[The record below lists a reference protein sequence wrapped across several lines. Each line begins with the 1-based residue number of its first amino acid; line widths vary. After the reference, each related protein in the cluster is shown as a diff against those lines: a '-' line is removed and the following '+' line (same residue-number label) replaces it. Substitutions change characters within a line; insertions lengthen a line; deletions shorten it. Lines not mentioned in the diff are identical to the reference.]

1 MSDVQ
6 VWGGGPFDNT
16 RSRVTLGAIIV
27 KLADELEDEIEHL
40 EKKKVAEQEALAL
53 IRCLTA
59 LMKFDSHKG
68 LGPPRWKAERLRDR
82 FFAWLESTNNAIP
95 RKWRAATRE
104 AAEKEFKALI
114 ARCPVYQE
122 GVE

>member
-1 MSDVQ
+1 MSEVQ

-16 RSRVTLGAIIV
+16 RSSITLGAIV
-27 KLADELEDEIEHL
+27 LNLVADLEAELKHL

-53 IRCLTA
+53 VRCITTL
-59 LMKFDSHKG
+59 LKFDSHKSS
-68 LGPPRWKAERLRDR
+68 GPPRWKAERYRDR
-82 FFAWLESTNNAIP
+82 FLAWLESKNNLIP

-114 ARCPVYQE
+114 ARCPAYPK